1 MISFWFV
8 IAVQYPILKKYTFDS
23 VFDREV
29 HHAYSQKN
37 KYSSSAHTVASRNR
51 IVYSKEQHV
60 YGGCGVCD
68 RHVGLE
74 QSTGTVAFARP
85 TVLFGGTEKKRVGY
99 VHGRHDAGVERSKT
113 LDIQTPSSIA
123 EIFNFYDAPR
133 RWACFTIDLRD
144 LQDFENEPGLKDM
157 TIEFLE
163 DILLSPNLLPAE
175 HKIAGQLI
183 RLLTMDETKKTNV
196 DLNQLLIPSQVLD
209 N

>member
-1 MISFWFV
+1 MSTAATMRVLNVLKHWISKHPQVLWNFS
-8 IAVQYPILKKYTFDS
+8 I
-23 VFDREV
+23 
-29 HHAYSQKN
+29 
-37 KYSSSAHTVASRNR
+37 
-51 IVYSKEQHV
+51 
-60 YGGCGVCD
+60 
-68 RHVGLE
+68 
-74 QSTGTVAFARP
+74 STTR
-85 TVLFGGTEKKRVGY
+85 
-99 VHGRHDAGVERSKT
+99 
-113 LDIQTPSSIA
+113 
-123 EIFNFYDAPR
+123 R